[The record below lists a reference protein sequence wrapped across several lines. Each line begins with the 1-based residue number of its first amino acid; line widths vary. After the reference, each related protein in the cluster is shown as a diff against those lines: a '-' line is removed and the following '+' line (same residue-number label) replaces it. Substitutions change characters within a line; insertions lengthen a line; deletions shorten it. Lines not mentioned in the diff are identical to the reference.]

1 MLLLEG
7 KKIVVMGVA
16 NQRSIAW
23 AIAKALHKAGA
34 ELAFTYQ
41 GEKVERLVR
50 PLVEGEMP
58 GSLLI
63 ECDVT
68 KDDQI
73 ENAFS
78 KIEQEMGT
86 IDGLVH
92 AIAFAKNE
100 DLAGRFV
107 ETSRDG
113 YALAQDISSYSLIAV
128 SRAAMPL
135 MKNGGSIVTL
145 TYYGGEKV
153 IPEYRV
159 MGVAKAALDMNVRY
173 LAEDLGPH
181 KIRVNAISSGPI
193 RTLAARGVKNFNE
206 SLKYIEQHSPLRKT
220 TDPSEVADTALFLL
234 SSLSRGITGEII
246 HVDSGMNIIG
256 M

>member
-7 KKIVVMGVA
+7 KKILIMGVA
-16 NQRSIAW
+16 NKRSIAW
-23 AIAKALHKAGA
+23 AIAKSLHKAGA
-34 ELAFTYQ
+34 QLAFTYQ
-41 GEKVERLVR
+41 GKQVERLVR
-50 PLVEGEMP
+50 PLVEDQMP

-68 KDDQI
+68 NDDQI
-73 ENAFS
+73 ERAFS
-78 KIEQEMGT
+78 KIEQELGQL
-86 IDGLVH
+86 DGLVH

-100 DLAGRFV
+100 DLSGRFV

-113 YALAQDISSYSLIAV
+113 YALAHDISSYSLIAV

-135 MKNGGSIVTL
+135 MKEGGSIVTL

-193 RTLAARGVKNFNE
+193 RTLAAKGVKNFND
-206 SLKYIEQHSPLRKT
+206 SLKLMEQKAPLRKT
-220 TDPSEVADTALFLL
+220 TDPSEVADTTLFLM
-234 SSLSRGITGEII
+234 SSLSRGITGEVI
-246 HVDSGMNIIG
+246 HVDSGMNIIA